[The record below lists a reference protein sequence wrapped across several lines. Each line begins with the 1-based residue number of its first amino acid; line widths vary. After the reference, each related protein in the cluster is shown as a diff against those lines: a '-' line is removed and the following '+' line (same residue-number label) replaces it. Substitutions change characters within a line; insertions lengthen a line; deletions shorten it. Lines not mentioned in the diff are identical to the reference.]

1 MNYFVDTSF
10 WCALYDRR
18 DANHNDAANLWQALS
33 ALPLRLFTSEYI
45 FDETVTLVR
54 RRIDHKGAVNLGEAI
69 LKSETLVLLEVT
81 EEIRHEGWKLF
92 VKYAD
97 QCFSFTDCTS
107 FALMKTHGL
116 QKALAYDRHFTLLG
130 FTLNLPP
137 GL

>member
-1 MNYFVDTSF
+1 MKHFVDTSF

-18 DANHNDAANLWQALS
+18 DVNHDDAASLWKAFS
-33 ALPLRLFTSEYI
+33 VLPLRLFTSEYI
-45 FDETVTLVR
+45 FDETMTLIR

-81 EEIRHEGWKLF
+81 EEIRSEGWKLF

-107 FALMKTHGL
+107 FALMQTHGL
-116 QKALAYDRHFTLLG
+116 QNALAYDRHFTLLG
-130 FTLNLPP
+130 FTLNQLP